1 MGAKAV
7 CERIEL
13 ITDSNAFNNR
23 VGLKKNY
30 YDLEWLGL
38 SGHDFCGIFRS
49 RYLPQLIEFC
59 NEHPQYHI
67 LTSCGPGRIVNRL
80 VHDRHGYLIG
90 DGDSDPNLVFNHTL
104 SSEWHSLFEDGI
116 SSALAELDKIK
127 SRR

>member
-49 RYLPQLIEFC
+49 RYLPQLIE
-59 NEHPQYHI
+59 HLI
-67 LTSCGPGRIVNRL
+67 AAIRL
-80 VHDRHGYLIG
+80 IYGAV
-90 DGDSDPNLVFNHTL
+90 
-104 SSEWHSLFEDGI
+104 
-116 SSALAELDKIK
+116 
-127 SRR
+127 